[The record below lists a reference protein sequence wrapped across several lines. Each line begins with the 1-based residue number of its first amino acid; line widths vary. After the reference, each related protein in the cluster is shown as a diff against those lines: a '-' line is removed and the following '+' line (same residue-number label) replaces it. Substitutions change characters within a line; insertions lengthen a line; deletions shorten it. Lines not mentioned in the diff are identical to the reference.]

1 MHGYGSWTI
10 NKAERQRI
18 DAFELQCWR
27 ILSRVPWTARIS
39 NQSTLKEISSEYSL
53 EGLMLK
59 LKLQSFGHLMW
70 RINSLEET
78 LMPGKTEGRR
88 RRRWQDEM
96 VGWPHWLD
104 GQKFEQGPGI
114 GDGLGSLVCYSPWG
128 HKESDMTEWLNWTE
142 SCMCWSTFYIHFLGQ
157 YQTGLCFK
165 GSAAAAKSFQ
175 SCLTLCDP
183 VDGSPPGSPVP
194 GILQARTHGK
204 QYGGSLKKKI

>member
-1 MHGYGSWTI
+1 MVFPVVMHGYGSWTI

-128 HKESDMTEWLNWTE
+128 HKESDMTEWLNNNNSKVNILIFSVYMHW
-142 SCMCWSTFYIHFLGQ
+142 WSYWCKTYALMILNHQ
-157 YQTGLCFK
+157 YL
-165 GSAAAAKSFQ
+165 
-175 SCLTLCDP
+175 
-183 VDGSPPGSPVP
+183 
-194 GILQARTHGK
+194 
-204 QYGGSLKKKI
+204 